1 MIVPEVE
8 NALNKQLNSEIYSSY
23 LYVSMAAQCK
33 ADDLDGFAAW
43 LEAQAQEEM
52 IHAAKFY
59 NFIIQ
64 RGGRVKLAGIDGPQ
78 VEWETPLAVI
88 EDTLAHEQKVSAM
101 INDLM
106 EITIA
111 QKDHATQ
118 IFLQWFVTEQV
129 EEEESVGMVLAKI
142 KRVKDSAQ
150 GMYLLDQE
158 LGQRQPEPLP
168 GTTTPATE

>member
-1 MIVPEVE
+1 MLANEVE
-8 NALNKQLNSEIYSSY
+8 NALNKQLNAEIYSSY

-43 LEAQAQEEM
+43 LETQAQEEM
-52 IHAAKFY
+52 THAAKFY

-64 RGGRVKLAGIDGPQ
+64 RGGRVKLAGIEGPQ
-78 VEWETPLAVI
+78 IEWETPLAI
-88 EDTLAHEQKVSAM
+88 FEDTLAHEQKVSAM
-101 INDLM
+101 INNLM
-106 EITIA
+106 DIAIA

-129 EEEESVGMVLAKI
+129 EEEESVGMVLGKI
-142 KRVKDSAQ
+142 RRVKDSAQ

-158 LGQRQPEPLP
+158 LGQRQPQPLP
-168 GTTTPATE
+168 GNTAAAE

>member
-1 MIVPEVE
+1 
-8 NALNKQLNSEIYSSY
+8 
-23 LYVSMAAQCK
+23 
-33 ADDLDGFAAW
+33 
-43 LEAQAQEEM
+43 
-52 IHAAKFY
+52 
-59 NFIIQ
+59 
-64 RGGRVKLAGIDGPQ
+64 
-78 VEWETPLAVI
+78 
-88 EDTLAHEQKVSAM
+88 M

-106 EITIA
+106 EIAIA

-129 EEEESVGMVLAKI
+129 EEKESVGMVLAKI

>member
-1 MIVPEVE
+1 MLVPEVE
-8 NALNKQLNSEIYSSY
+8 NALNQQLNAEIYSSY

-33 ADDLDGFAAW
+33 ADNLDGFAAW
-43 LEAQAQEEM
+43 LETQAQEEM
-52 IHAAKFY
+52 THAAKFY
-59 NFIIQ
+59 NFISQ
-64 RGGRVKLAGIDGPQ
+64 RGGRVRLAAIEGPQ
-78 VEWETPLAVI
+78 VEWETPLAVF

-106 EITIA
+106 DIAIA

-129 EEEESVGMVLAKI
+129 EEEESVGMVLGKI

-158 LGQRQPEPLP
+158 LGQRQPGPLP
-168 GTTTPATE
+168 GTTTAAE

>member
-1 MIVPEVE
+1 MLVPEVE
-8 NALNKQLNSEIYSSY
+8 NALNKQLNAEIYSSY

-33 ADDLDGFAAW
+33 ADDLDGCAAW

-52 IHAAKFY
+52 THAAKFY
-59 NFIIQ
+59 NYIIQ
-64 RGGRVKLAGIDGPQ
+64 RGGRIRLAAIDGPQ
-78 VEWETPLAVI
+78 VEWDSPLSVF

-106 EITIA
+106 DIAIA

-129 EEEESVGMVLAKI
+129 EEEESVGMVLGKI

-150 GMYLLDQE
+150 GMYLVDQE
-158 LGQRQPEPLP
+158 LGQRQPAPLP
-168 GTTTPATE
+168 GTTAAAEE

>member
-1 MIVPEVE
+1 MLVHEVE
-8 NALNKQLNSEIYSSY
+8 NALNKQLNAEIYSSY

-33 ADDLDGFAAW
+33 ADDLDGCAAW

-52 IHAAKFY
+52 AHAAKFY
-59 NFIIQ
+59 NYIIQ
-64 RGGRVKLAGIDGPQ
+64 RGGRVKLAGIDAPQ
-78 VEWETPLAVI
+78 VEWDSTLAVF
-88 EDTLAHEQKVSAM
+88 EDTLTHEQKISAT

-106 EITIA
+106 DVAIA

-129 EEEESVGMVLAKI
+129 EEEESVGMVLGKI
-142 KRVKDSAQ
+142 KRVQNSPQ

-158 LGQRQPEPLP
+158 LGQRQPAPLP
-168 GTTTPATE
+168 GMTPAAE

>member
-1 MIVPEVE
+1 MLVPEVE
-8 NALNKQLNSEIYSSY
+8 NALNKQLNAEIFSSY

-33 ADDLDGFAAW
+33 ADDLDGCAAW

-52 IHAAKFY
+52 THAAKFY
-59 NFIIQ
+59 NYIIQ
-64 RGGRVKLAGIDGPQ
+64 RGGRVKLAGIDAPQ
-78 VEWETPLAVI
+78 VEWDSTLAVF
-88 EDTLAHEQKVSAM
+88 EDTLTHEQKVSAM

-106 EITIA
+106 DVAIA

-129 EEEESVGMVLAKI
+129 EEEESVSMVLGKI

-158 LGQRQPEPLP
+158 LGQRQPAPLP
-168 GTTTPATE
+168 GTTPTAE